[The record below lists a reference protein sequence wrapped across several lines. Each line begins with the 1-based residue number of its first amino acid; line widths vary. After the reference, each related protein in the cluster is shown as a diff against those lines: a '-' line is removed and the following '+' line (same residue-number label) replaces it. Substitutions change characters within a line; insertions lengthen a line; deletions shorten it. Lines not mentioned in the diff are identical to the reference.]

1 MMGGGAAICSTVST
15 RAEQASGADAIYN
28 AIAVLLLLLVQLER
42 EPQVFD
48 RRGEVHLRV
57 PQVVLDSSVVLGHDG
72 FAFLPADD
80 RPQGPP
86 AGFSRGS

>member
-1 MMGGGAAICSTVST
+1 MMGGGVAICSTVST
-15 RAEQASGADAIYN
+15 RAQQASGAVANYN
-28 AIAVLLLLLVQLER
+28 AITVLLLLLTQLKR

-48 RRGEVHLRV
+48 GRGEVHLRV

-86 AGFSRGS
+86 AGFSQGS